1 MCFFLLTYLGLKITG
16 MLGGKHRIT
25 ALDFFFIYVHL
36 QYRYNICMHIVYP
49 FNTALT
55 KILTGCIYW
64 LGTLVLT
71 FAAQGVHPQESAA
84 TFDEIPC
91 WTPLAD
97 ALLATLHMDDDV
109 SSGPKTRWKKTHQE
123 GGGGC
128 FRPYLRC
135 ACSPA
140 KRSHRF
146 RFWDSGWRPKMDPF
160 ILLCIGAPAHVHVS
174 TAADPHLSRKVV
186 DRFCLWFRR

>member
-1 MCFFLLTYLGLKITG
+1 
-16 MLGGKHRIT
+16 
-25 ALDFFFIYVHL
+25 
-36 QYRYNICMHIVYP
+36 MHIVYP

-109 SSGPKTRWKKTHQE
+109 SSGPKTR
-123 GGGGC
+123 
-128 FRPYLRC
+128 
-135 ACSPA
+135 
-140 KRSHRF
+140 
-146 RFWDSGWRPKMDPF
+146 
-160 ILLCIGAPAHVHVS
+160 
-174 TAADPHLSRKVV
+174 
-186 DRFCLWFRR
+186 